1 MDVDEDY
8 DDDVDEEKKAA
19 VKGSPNGSASG
30 ANGNGVA
37 SNGRPGTPSKAESSV
52 KMSHRKF
59 EAPRHGS
66 LAYLP
71 RKRAARY
78 RGKVKS
84 FPKDD
89 AKKPV
94 HLTATMGYKAGMTTV
109 VRDLDRPGAKM
120 HKKEI
125 VEAATV
131 IETPPLVAVGVV
143 GYIETPRGLRS
154 LTTVWAEHLS
164 DEVKRRF
171 YKNWYKSKKKAFTK
185 YSKQHAESSGASVTR
200 ELERIKK
207 YCTVVRVLAHTQ
219 IRKTPIK
226 QKKAHL
232 MEIQVNGGS
241 VADKVD
247 FARNLFE
254 KTIDIDS
261 IFEKD
266 EMIDV
271 IAVTKGHGFSGVTS
285 RWGTTK
291 LPRKTH
297 KGLRKVACIGAWH
310 PNHVQWTV
318 ARAGQDGYH
327 HRTSCNHKVFRIGK
341 ADDEGSASTEFD
353 ISKKQITPMGGFVHY
368 GEVKNDW
375 ILLKGSVPGVK
386 KRVMTLRKTLYPQTN
401 RRATEKVELKWIDT
415 SSKFGHGAFQTFEEK
430 RGFLGTLKK
439 DLVTEV

>member
-1 MDVDEDY
+1 
-8 DDDVDEEKKAA
+8 
-19 VKGSPNGSASG
+19 
-30 ANGNGVA
+30 
-37 SNGRPGTPSKAESSV
+37 
-52 KMSHRKF
+52 MSHRKF

-71 RKRAARY
+71 RKRASRH

-89 AKKPV
+89 KTKPV
-94 HLTATMGYKAGMTTV
+94 HLTATLGYKAGMTTI
-109 VRDLDRPGAKM
+109 VRDLDRPGAKT
-120 HKKEI
+120 HKKEV
-125 VEAATV
+125 VEAVTV
-131 IETPPLVAVGVV
+131 IETPPVIVVGLV

-185 YSKQHAESSGASVTR
+185 YAKKHSENSGSSITR

-219 IRKTPIK
+219 IRKTPLK

-241 VADKVD
+241 VAEKVD
-247 FARNLFE
+247 FASGLFE
-254 KTIDIDS
+254 KPVEIGS
-261 IFEKD
+261 IFEQD

-285 RWGTTK
+285 RWGTKK

-310 PNHVQWTV
+310 PAHVQWTV

-327 HRTSCNHKVFRIGK
+327 HRTSCNHKVYRIGRG
-341 ADDEGSASTEFD
+341 DDPNNAATEFD
-353 ISKKQITPMGGFVHY
+353 VSKKAITPMGGFVRY
-368 GEVKNDW
+368 GEVKNDF
-375 ILLKGSVPGVK
+375 IMLKGSVPGVK
-386 KRVMTLRKTLYPQTN
+386 KRVMTLRKSMFVHTSRKAL
-401 RRATEKVELKWIDT
+401 EKVELKWIDT
-415 SSKFGHGAFQTFEEK
+415 SSKFGHGAYQTAEEK
-430 RGFLGTLKK
+430 HQFLGTLKK
-439 DLVTEV
+439 DIAPSS

>member
-1 MDVDEDY
+1 
-8 DDDVDEEKKAA
+8 
-19 VKGSPNGSASG
+19 
-30 ANGNGVA
+30 
-37 SNGRPGTPSKAESSV
+37 
-52 KMSHRKF
+52 MSHRKY

-66 LAYLP
+66 LAFLP
-71 RKRAARY
+71 RKRAARH

-89 AKKPV
+89 PKKPV
-94 HLTATMGYKAGMTTV
+94 HLTAALGYKAGMTTI

-125 VEAATV
+125 VEAVTV
-131 IETPPLVAVGVV
+131 IETPPMVCVGVV
-143 GYIETPRGLRS
+143 GYVETPRGLRS

-164 DEVKRRF
+164 EEVRRRF

-185 YSKQHAESSGASVTR
+185 YAKKYSEGNQAPITR

-207 YCTVVRVLAHTQ
+207 YCAVVRILAHTQ
-219 IRKTPIK
+219 IRKTPLK

-232 MEIQVNGGS
+232 MEIQVNGGK

-247 FARNLFE
+247 YAKGLFE
-254 KTIDIDS
+254 KEITIDS
-261 IFEKD
+261 IFETN

-285 RWGTTK
+285 RWGTKK

-310 PNHVQWTV
+310 PAHVQWTV

-327 HRTSCNHKVFRIGK
+327 HRTSINHKIYRVGK
-341 ADDEGSASTEFD
+341 GDDEANASTEFD
-353 ISKKQITPMGGFVHY
+353 VTRKKITPMGGWVRY
-368 GEVKNDW
+368 GIVNNDYVMV
-375 ILLKGSVPGVK
+375 KGSCPGVK
-386 KRVMTLRKTLYPQTN
+386 KRVITLRKSMYTHTSRKAL
-401 RRATEKVELKWIDT
+401 EKVELKWIDT
-415 SSKFGHGAFQTFEEK
+415 SSKFGHGGYQTKEEK
-430 RGFLGTLKK
+430 SAFMGALKK
-439 DLVTEV
+439 DLSA